1 MASKSKA
8 QPQERGKALVTAAV
22 QPQARPQL
30 GQAQKA
36 MSSFPWTASLRRA
49 LPDAAASRV
58 AFAAVLLLA
67 VLVGFYNLWQD
78 WYLDPYFAAAVKSM
92 LRSPHNFFFVSF
104 DPAGFVSVDK
114 PPLALWL
121 QTASAK
127 VLGYSSFSLLL
138 PQALAGVASVAL
150 VYHLVRRAWN
160 IPAAALA
167 ALVLALT
174 PISVAADRDN
184 NMDSLVVL
192 SALLGAWAITGTVE
206 TGRLRP
212 LLLCALIV
220 GLGFNVKTLQ
230 AFLVLPTFVAL
241 YLLATPIPWR
251 RRASSLALAAAVLAV
266 VSLSWTLVV
275 DATPAS
281 QRPFVGSSSNNTELD
296 LVLGYNGLSRLLPGS
311 AVSSAYA
318 PQPGNIPGDPGPL
331 RLLDA
336 QLGGQ
341 IGWLLPLAACGLLV
355 ACIAARRRPSPSPA
369 KRSATGQ
376 RGRPVIEHTS
386 WRERLS
392 ADRQQQSLVLW
403 GVWLASLGFFY
414 SFADFFHPY
423 NLVMVAPAGAALCG
437 IGLVALW
444 RTYQQSRSWR
454 WLLPAVLLGTACMQA
469 AIALESTA
477 WNAWLIPAV
486 LGLAAIAAAWL
497 LVSRSTSGAA
507 GPSGPVMA
515 AALGVAALLILPAA
529 WASVPVWHYGN
540 AEFPIAGPDLLTRVD
555 ATSSTN
561 AYVAPPTLTRYL
573 LSHQRGERYILAG
586 PIGGVT
592 APVML
597 ATGRAALTYGGYLGD
612 DHILTPAGVAHLVE
626 RGEVRFF
633 WLLPRM
639 TVQQDIA
646 AWVAGHC
653 SVVPARQWQPLAGYG
668 PNGPRLYDCGRH
680 VSR

>member
-1 MASKSKA
+1 MPDK
-8 QPQERGKALVTAAV
+8 AV
-22 QPQARPQL
+22 QRL
-30 GQAQKA
+30 
-36 MSSFPWTASLRRA
+36 
-49 LPDAAASRV
+49 

-127 VLGYSSFSLLL
+127 ALGYGSFSLLL

-150 VYHLVRRAWN
+150 VYHLIRRAWGV
-160 IPAAALA
+160 PAAVLA
-167 ALVLALT
+167 ALVLVVT
-174 PISVAADRDN
+174 PISVATNRDN
-184 NMDSLVVL
+184 NTDSLVVL
-192 SALLGAWAITGTVE
+192 SALLGAWAITIAVE

-212 LLLCALIV
+212 LLLCALAM

-230 AFLVLPTFVAL
+230 AFLVAPAFVAL
-241 YLLATPIPWR
+241 YLLATPSPWR
-251 RRASSLALAAAVLAV
+251 RRVSFLALAAAVLTV
-266 VSLSWTLVV
+266 VSLSWVLVV

-331 RLLDA
+331 RLFDA

-341 IGWLLPLAACGLLV
+341 IGWLLPLSACGLLV
-355 ACIAARRRPSPSPA
+355 ACVAAWRRLPSPPPTV
-369 KRSATGQ
+369 KRRGAGQEQRRATGQ
-376 RGRPVIEHTS
+376 TS
-386 WRERLS
+386 WRERLVS
-392 ADRQQQSLVLW
+392 DRQQQSLVLW
-403 GVWLASLGFFY
+403 GGWFVSLAFFY

-423 NLVMVAPAGAALCG
+423 NLVMVAPAIAALCG
-437 IGLVALW
+437 IGIVSLW
-444 RTYQQSRSWR
+444 QTYRQSGSWR
-454 WLLPAVLLGTACMQA
+454 WLLPIALLGTACVQTGV
-469 AIALESTA
+469 ALESTA
-477 WNAWLIPAV
+477 WNAWLIPVV
-486 LGLAAIAAAWL
+486 LGLAVIAAAWL
-497 LVSRSTSGAA
+497 IVSRLARNVG
-507 GPSGPVMA
+507 GPSGPVAA
-515 AALGVAALLILPAA
+515 AALGVAALLIMPAA
-529 WASVPVWHYGN
+529 WASAPVWHYGN
-540 AEFPIAGPDLLTRVD
+540 AEFPMAGPDLLTGVD
-555 ATSSTN
+555 SVASTN
-561 AYVAPPTLTRYL
+561 AYVAPPALIRYL
-573 LSHQRGERYILAG
+573 LSRHHGERYILAG

-597 ATGRAALTYGGYLGD
+597 ATGQAALTYGGYLGD
-612 DHILTPAGVAHLVE
+612 DHILTPGAVAALVA

-639 TVQQDIA
+639 TIQQDIA
-646 AWVAGHC
+646 GWVVGHC
-653 SVVPARQWQPLAGYG
+653 STVPARQWQPPTGYG
-668 PNGPRLYDCGRH
+668 ANGPRLYDCRPRQ
-680 VSR
+680 SR